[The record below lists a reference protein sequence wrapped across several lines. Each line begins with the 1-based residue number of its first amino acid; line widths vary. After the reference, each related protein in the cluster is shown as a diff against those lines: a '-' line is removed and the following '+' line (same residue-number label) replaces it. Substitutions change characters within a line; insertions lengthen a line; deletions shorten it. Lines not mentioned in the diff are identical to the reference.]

1 MRSHFILLLALVT
14 LSCGE
19 NSNSKTNNAAN
30 TKPSVTNSN
39 KTIAAVPQYTAE
51 VIKTY
56 PHDPKAFTQG
66 LVFHNGFLYEGTGGK
81 AARGDDFF
89 SSLRKVDLETGKV
102 LQKYDVPPDFF
113 AEGIAI
119 LNDKIFQLTWQE
131 RTGFVYDLA
140 DFKLLREV
148 RYTGEG
154 WGLTQDG
161 THLIMSDGTHVIRFI
176 NPEDFSTVRTI
187 SVNDERGQ
195 PLMELNELEYVKG
208 EIWANIWETGW
219 IVRIDPA
226 TGKLLGRIDLSS
238 LADQVQAKNPKADVL
253 NGIAYDAATDRLFIT
268 GKKWPN
274 LYEIKVNP
282 K

>member
-1 MRSHFILLLALVT
+1 MRSYFILLLALVT
-14 LSCGE
+14 LSCGDS
-19 NSNSKTNNAAN
+19 SNSKTNNAAN
-30 TKPSVTNSN
+30 TKPSPANSN

-119 LNDKIFQLTWQE
+119 LNDKVFQLTWQE

-208 EIWANIWETGW
+208 EIWANVWETGW

-226 TGKLLGRIDLSS
+226 TGKLVGRIDLSS
-238 LADQVQAKNPKADVL
+238 LVDQVQAKNPKADVL
-253 NGIAYDAATDRLFIT
+253 NGIAYDAATDRIFIT

-274 LYEIKVNP
+274 LYEIKVNA